1 MNVALCVK
9 SEYSRICNAL
19 LLVVKNPSCFLL
31 SYLIYQRFEQ
41 GIKAQIGGNLSA
53 LREQQNSIS
62 EKLEEIQDKCDEDD
76 ALTVK

>member
-1 MNVALCVK
+1 M
-9 SEYSRICNAL
+9 Y
-19 LLVVKNPSCFLL
+19 F
-31 SYLIYQRFEQ
+31 IYQRFEQ

-62 EKLEEIQDKCDEDD
+62 EKLEEIQDKCDDDD